1 VADYSRLPGAV
12 HDRWQWQEFGAC
24 RAQPTTVF
32 FHPEAERGPRRS
44 RRDAVAKAVCHQ
56 CPVIAECRRY
66 ALHAPEPTGSGV
78 GFRQRSGKTCCVHA
92 AGRNPGRQQPNSG
105 TQLDVDSTY

>member
-66 ALHAPEPTGSGV
+66 ALHAQEPYGV
-78 GFRQRSGKTCCVHA
+78 WGGLSAEERQDLLRARRRTESRPA
-92 AGRNPGRQQPNSG
+92 AAE
-105 TQLDVDSTY
+105 